1 MRNRGISIPIA
12 IGTRFAKAIRKKLNI
27 TKMIKTKLIVF
38 FFALTSTVYGQFNFG
53 FQIETGINILRGI
66 SSDTIV
72 PYGYS
77 GAEYSVDDKFYAS
90 PSLRFRKNIT
100 SKISL
105 ETGLGYLP
113 INQHIRL
120 KYYYNLFRVNVDETL
135 HIDLHY
141 LSVPIACNYAIP
153 VKNNSSFLLTAGF
166 NTNFL
171 ISRKDNF
178 QQIILE
184 EIYFIKRDWYTK
196 VVFVPRLSAAYQ
208 TNVKD
213 LGTAEIGLF
222 VSRDFNPY
230 VRKDKIWG
238 FYKNL
243 RTARNFRYGIRL
255 NYFFNS

>member
-1 MRNRGISIPIA
+1 M
-12 IGTRFAKAIRKKLNI
+12 
-27 TKMIKTKLIVF
+27 MKTKLMVF

-53 FQIETGINILRGI
+53 FQIEMGSNMLNGI

-77 GAEYSVDDKFYAS
+77 GADYSVDDKFYAS
-90 PSLRFRKNIT
+90 PSLRFRKGLTN
-100 SKISL
+100 KLSL

-113 INQHIRL
+113 IKQSIRL
-120 KYYYNLFRVNVDETL
+120 KYYYNLPQRQIDTTL
-135 HIDLHY
+135 NINLHY
-141 LSVPIACNYAIP
+141 LSIPFVSNFSLPI
-153 VKNNSSFLLTAGF
+153 KTNSSLLFTAGF
-166 NTNFL
+166 NTNIL
-171 ISRKDNF
+171 ISKKDNF
-178 QQIILE
+178 EQIILE
-184 EIYFIKRDWYTK
+184 KIGWVKRDWYTK

-243 RTARNFRYGIRL
+243 RTARNFRYGLQLKYFL
-255 NYFFNS
+255 NH